1 MVPRPA
7 QVRVRAPRR
16 IWHGHRTRGDM
27 DMRSGTCSGDHSISK
42 DVVSVDAMS
51 SSRISI
57 IGVPMDLGADRR
69 GVDMGPSALRYS
81 NLNEHLTGLEYD
93 VQDLGD
99 IDVMIPETQHFG

>member
-7 QVRVRAPRR
+7 QVRVCASCGFR
-16 IWHGHRTRGDM
+16 HGYRTRGDV
-27 DMRSGTCSGDHSISK
+27 DMRSGTCTGDNSLSK
-42 DVVSVDAMS
+42 NAVPIEAMS
-51 SSRISI
+51 TSRISI

-81 NLNEHLTGLEYD
+81 NLNEHLTELEYD

-99 IDVMIPETQHFG
+99 IDVM